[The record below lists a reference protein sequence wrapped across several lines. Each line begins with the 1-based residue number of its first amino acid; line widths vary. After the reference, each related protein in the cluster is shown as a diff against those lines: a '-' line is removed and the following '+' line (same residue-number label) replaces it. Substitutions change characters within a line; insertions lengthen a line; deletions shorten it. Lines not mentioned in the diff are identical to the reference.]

1 MSKLHRRTSIS
12 HTKIGGANKPDDVE
26 RKLFSHI
33 PDLVI
38 FDKNYGKVPHILKF
52 DGVLLFADVSGFT
65 ALTER
70 YTMSSEK
77 GTDALTVTL
86 NDYIGKIV
94 QFILQAGGDILKF
107 AGDAI
112 LAVWKVKERSDL
124 KHAISQATKCSL
136 AIQDKCDNQATDVG
150 VKLRVKIAI
159 SAGKIFAT
167 FVGNQECRH
176 FVMAGRPVTEVNDAE
191 KYCEA
196 GLVVLSPNAMELS
209 DKENII
215 SEALSERFGLARHL
229 RREPKKE
236 WNEYVDI
243 PQGLKFTKNAEKSI
257 RICLGIRSDTTRELV
272 VRKYISPVVQRKL
285 DDDQPLK
292 YLSEMRQCSILFIN
306 LAFDLSPRDR
316 LFHEKQC
323 QNMQS
328 SFSIVYTNIMDR
340 QGSLNKIFMFDKGCT
355 FLVIFGLPGDKH
367 EQEPAHAL
375 QAAWNINKELHETIP
390 TLTLSS
396 MGVTTGPV
404 FCGVI
409 GHTERHEYTVIGQ
422 KVNLAARLMMHYPN
436 HVSCDFETY
445 NNSKLSKD
453 MFTRL
458 PHRAMKGVGNVVV
471 YDYTEG
477 ERKSA
482 GTTTVV
488 EPKYP
493 IIGRFEETELFM
505 TELRELK
512 VSQSLG
518 KERRVIVFEG
528 EAGYGK
534 TRMMQE
540 IQWRAGSEGV
550 RVIAFTLSINDLN
563 SPYFAMKTLVELLLG
578 IEGCKDQN
586 IREQSLL
593 QAVDKEDEDQLCL
606 LNDIVMVKFPM
617 SSKIEQMDS
626 ENRTRV
632 LHRILVHMVQ
642 KITAN
647 QFVLF
652 ALDDAQ
658 NVDSDSWKFITTL
671 SKDSRAL
678 CVLTM
683 RPFSPDKPPC
693 QSAKQVLYH
702 PKTMYVKL
710 GGLMNEHLTPL
721 ACQFLQVERIP
732 LELEMIL
739 VQRSY
744 GVPLWCEQLVK
755 EMNTAGIL
763 LIVPLNDRH
772 LLNSDKKHGESQH
785 KFNLSRHRPSVG
797 VADRSLIERRK
808 ESQFETTVARQGS
821 ETFSKANLNQ
831 SDKEKDMSPNKEVDE
846 QTHVEND
853 EDQQNSYQSGRL
865 KKNKH
870 SMKSWTDRIK
880 WRNNS
885 KTDMGNFLNQSNEEI
900 SQESSETKI
909 KIQTQTSSV
918 AMECVVKPGFDLS
931 KFPVPASI
939 RGMALTRLDRMKP
952 FEQLVVKCAAV
963 VGGNVSIQML
973 QSIVPGY
980 QEEKFRRAVFQLMR
994 SRVFECASAD
1004 VSERDLNRKK
1014 SIQLGGMSPC
1024 ITCACHKVSTFGGDD
1039 VMNKD
1044 EQVAKRCEQY
1054 KFRNSLVQETAY
1066 QLWLKDQ
1073 RRSLHEACAH
1083 YLEGKI
1089 NEVLITGSTDE
1100 VVTKQFRLS
1109 RNSEA
1114 KNDEKE
1120 TESSMALPTIDLTS
1134 EENSA
1139 PVDQDGKLNIEK
1151 EKETCSTMLGVPDAG
1166 SRRLSRCSVIGRM
1179 NIDGVGARKSFSR
1192 PLVLQ
1197 AENMPADYTLHTNN
1211 ENQVNHVRFQIE
1223 NQENKGIEEIEN
1235 VQEMLNPLSEAIGSA
1250 EQSRK
1255 MSLGPMWSQSV
1266 GLSATYERVINNT
1279 EEQAKRLSALTLQIS
1294 RTPYEIQDTL
1304 SLLYSQ
1310 LVHHCQKASNTEKT
1324 IEYYLKA
1331 AESSIA
1337 TMHLAP
1343 ALQYLQDVNKI
1354 VDNLDKGLDII
1365 SNFTEDD
1372 DLNLDDT
1379 KVLSVGRD
1387 TQAKIQTLLGQVLFQ
1402 QDQLDEALPH
1412 FLKALKILHCKLP
1425 TNRIIIWIQT
1435 MYEKHVQNLHIKQ
1448 PSKYIGSASSK
1459 LANKYVEQVRCLSY
1473 VWQILLNQSNF
1484 PNKMQLSKLV
1494 AYLQLNRAEAADDDL
1509 QELITAY
1516 TYMMQFHH
1524 IAGDISQ
1531 SAYYENRATARCL
1544 DLPKKLTSPDLYIT
1558 GHLQLVSCSVR
1569 LCYGKLSH
1577 ATTAGYRAYNIA
1589 DTLGDTHIKLIV
1601 LPLLAQ
1607 IHMMTAKGRACNEV
1621 LNLLQSISKQDFDE
1635 IGISIYYSLS
1645 FDLVL
1650 DAGYMLE
1657 SALSCVDYLQ
1667 TTESLDI
1674 GDVPRFYIRTSMA
1687 VWCYRRDEV
1696 FKGRAWLE
1704 LSTKIVPEYFD
1715 NFMSAKS
1722 FTRLVEA
1729 RLLALRKSQESYG
1742 LNDKETKNAHRNCS
1756 SSINQLEKL
1765 CKQFPV
1771 FYPRLFHFTSFF
1783 NILTGN
1789 IQKATELVDKS
1800 IKMARTCGNVID
1812 EKWALHSQQIW
1823 FSSEQREDSDYWV
1836 KCSTELPKWEKA
1848 IKQDRVGWN
1857 FTLKPVDSYL
1867 ISN

>member
-1 MSKLHRRTSIS
+1 RTSIS

-593 QAVDKEDEDQLCL
+593 LNFKNLISQTNLSHFVRMHVTPL
-606 LNDIVMVKFPM
+606 LGNPPVL
-617 SSKIEQMDS
+617 IEQMDS

-772 LLNSDKKHGESQH
+772 LLIRIKI
-785 KFNLSRHRPSVG
+785 R
-797 VADRSLIERRK
+797 RSCLQKRRK
-808 ESQFETTVARQGS
+808 ESQFETT
-821 ETFSKANLNQ
+821 
-831 SDKEKDMSPNKEVDE
+831 DKLNKEVKPSAK
-846 QTHVEND
+846 QIHGQIV
-853 EDQQNSYQSGRL
+853 
-865 KKNKH
+865 
-870 SMKSWTDRIK
+870 
-880 WRNNS
+880 
-885 KTDMGNFLNQSNEEI
+885 LNGETTVKL
-900 SQESSETKI
+900 ESSETKI

-1014 SIQLGGMSPC
+1014 SRNNLKFTHSSIQLGGMSPC

-1039 VMNKD
+1039 GNLSN
-1044 EQVAKRCEQY
+1044 QCEQY

-1089 NEVLITGSTDE
+1089 NEVNTCTGASLFSVLITGSTDE

-1120 TESSMALPTIDLTS
+1120 TESSMALP
-1134 EENSA
+1134 
-1139 PVDQDGKLNIEK
+1139 
-1151 EKETCSTMLGVPDAG
+1151 KETCSTMLGVPDAG

-1223 NQENKGIEEIEN
+1223 NQENKGS
-1235 VQEMLNPLSEAIGSA
+1235 VGKEMLNPLSEAIGSA

-1279 EEQAKRLSALTLQIS
+1279 EEQAKRLSGKSCLF
-1294 RTPYEIQDTL
+1294 YDTL

-1324 IEYYLKA
+1324 IEYYLKALA

-1372 DLNLDDT
+1372 D
-1379 KVLSVGRD
+1379 VLSVGRD

-1484 PNKMQLSKLV
+1484 PSFNLV
-1494 AYLQLNRAEAADDDL
+1494 HYFQLNRAEAADDDL